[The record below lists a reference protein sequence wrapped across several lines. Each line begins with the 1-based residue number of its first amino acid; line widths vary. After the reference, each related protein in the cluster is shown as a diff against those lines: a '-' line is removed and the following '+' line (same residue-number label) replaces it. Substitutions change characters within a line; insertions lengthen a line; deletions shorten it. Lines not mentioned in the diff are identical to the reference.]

1 MYSASSNAVS
11 ATVLTEP
18 ISAMKQISELRI
30 GEDTPSA
37 FNPGLSPIGTGRGTE
52 KFTLSRK
59 ELLKIY
65 EKKARNRHEEKR

>member
-1 MYSASSNAVS
+1 
-11 ATVLTEP
+11 
-18 ISAMKQISELRI
+18 MKQMPDLRI